1 MRKLSLTED
10 AMSTSESGGKKAPQ
24 FSSFKLA
31 PVVEKVDDCCCD
43 GGCETS
49 APVAET
55 PSTDTRYSWV
65 VNGMDC
71 AACARKVETAVRQ
84 VSGVSQVQVVF
95 ATEKLLVDASGDVR
109 QQVENAVVSAGY
121 SLRTEGAPS
130 APAPSRLQENLPLI
144 LLIIMMAV
152 SWGLEQ
158 FNHPQGNI
166 AFIATTLVGLY
177 PIARQALRLMKS
189 GSWFAIETLMSV
201 AAIGALFIGA
211 TAEAAMVLLLFL
223 IGERLEGWAASRARQ
238 GVSALMALKP
248 ETAIRLRDGER
259 ETVAQSVLRPGDV
272 IEVAAGGRLP
282 ADGKLLS
289 PFASFDESALT
300 GESVPVERAAGDSVA
315 AGATSVDRLVQLEVI
330 SEPGDSAIDRI
341 LRLIEEAEEKRAP
354 IERFIDRFSRIYTP
368 AIMAVALLVAIV
380 PPLIF
385 AASWLPWIYKGLTL
399 LLIGCP
405 CALVI
410 STPAAITSGLAAAAR
425 RGALIKGGAALE
437 QLGRISHVA
446 FDKTGTLT
454 VGKPRVTA
462 IVTTDRIAENDLLAL
477 AAAVEQGSS
486 HPLAQAIIQ
495 EAQQRQLVLPQATD
509 QRALAGSG
517 IEAMVN
523 GERVLI
529 CAAGKFPAG
538 EVEARIQELESA
550 GQTVVIV
557 SHGSALLGILA
568 MRDTLRDDAREAVDA
583 LHQLGIQGV
592 ILTGDNPRAAAA
604 IAGELGLDFRAGLLP
619 ADKVTAVT
627 ALNASA
633 PLAMVGDG
641 INDAPAMKASTIGI
655 AMGSGTDVAL
665 ETADA
670 ALTHNRLTGL
680 AQMISLARA
689 THANIRQNITI
700 ALGLKAIFLVTTL
713 LGITG
718 LWLAVLADTGATVLV
733 TANALRLLQKK
744 G

>member
-1 MRKLSLTED
+1 
-10 AMSTSESGGKKAPQ
+10 MSTPESQDKKVPQ
-24 FSSFKLA
+24 FSSFKFTPA
-31 PVVEKVDDCCCD
+31 TEPAESCCTDRACA
-43 GGCETS
+43 GET
-49 APVAET
+49 AAAEQ
-55 PSTDTRYSWV
+55 PLNGARYSWQV
-65 VNGMDC
+65 DGMDC

-84 VSGVSQVQVVF
+84 IDGVSQVQVLF
-95 ATEKLLVDASGDVR
+95 ATEKLLVNAESDIRS
-109 QQVENAVVSAGY
+109 QVENAVRAAGY
-121 SLRTEGAPS
+121 TLRDADAPQEEKPQRS
-130 APAPSRLQENLPLI
+130 WLQENLA
-144 LLIIMMAV
+144 LLSLVVMMAL

-158 FNHPQGNI
+158 FNHPFGKL
-166 AFIATTLVGLY
+166 AFVATTLVGLW
-177 PIARQALRLMKS
+177 PVARQALRLIKS

-248 ETAIRLRDGER
+248 DTAVRLRNGER
-259 ETVAQSVLRPGDV
+259 ETVTQRDLRPGDV

-282 ADGKLLS
+282 ADGELLS
-289 PFASFDESALT
+289 PFANFDESALT
-300 GESVPVERAAGDSVA
+300 GESVPVERKAGERVA
-315 AGATSVDRLVQLEVI
+315 AGATSVDRLVQLTVI

-341 LRLIEEAEEKRAP
+341 LKLIEEAEERRAP

-368 AIMAVALLVAIV
+368 AIMVVALLVAIV
-380 PPLIF
+380 PPLFF
-385 AASWLPWIYKGLTL
+385 ASAWLPWIYKGLTL

-410 STPAAITSGLAAAAR
+410 STPAAITSGLAVAAR

-437 QLGRISHVA
+437 QLGQVRQVA

-454 VGKPRVTA
+454 IGQPQVTRV
-462 IVTTDRIAENDLLAL
+462 IAAANVDENGLLAL

-486 HPLAQAIIQ
+486 HPLAQAIVR
-495 EAQQRQLVLPQATD
+495 EAQQRKLTIPVAHN

-517 IEAMVN
+517 IEAEVN
-523 GERVLI
+523 GSRILI
-529 CAAGKFPAG
+529 CAASKAAPA
-538 EVEARIQELESA
+538 EHEAQIQQLESA
-550 GQTVVIV
+550 GQTVVLV
-557 SHGSALLGILA
+557 MRDDTLLGILA
-568 MRDTLRDDAREAVDA
+568 LRDTLRDDARQAVDE
-583 LHQLGIQGV
+583 LHQLGVQGV

-604 IAGELGLDFRAGLLP
+604 IANELGLEFRAGLLP
-619 ADKVTAVT
+619 ADKVQAVM
-627 ALNASA
+627 ALNANA

-641 INDAPAMKASTIGI
+641 INDAPAMKAATIGI

-689 THANIRQNITI
+689 THANIRQNIAI
-700 ALGLKAIFLVTTL
+700 ALGLKGIFLVTTL
-713 LGITG
+713 LGLTG

-733 TANALRLLQKK
+733 TANALRLLRKK
-744 G
+744 

>member
-1 MRKLSLTED
+1 
-10 AMSTSESGGKKAPQ
+10 MSTPEAQDKKVPQ
-24 FSSFKLA
+24 FSSFKLKPA
-31 PVVEKVDDCCCD
+31 AAQPDSCCTDSSCAAQAREEPL
-43 GGCETS
+43 ET
-49 APVAET
+49 A
-55 PSTDTRYSWV
+55 RYSWLID
-65 VNGMDC
+65 GMDC
-71 AACARKVETAVRQ
+71 AACARKVENAVRQ
-84 VSGVSQVQVVF
+84 VPGVSQVQVLF
-95 ATEKLLVDASGDVR
+95 ATQKLLVNAGSDIR
-109 QQVENAVVSAGY
+109 PQVESAVRSAGY
-121 SLRTEGAPS
+121 TLRDEETPQQET
-130 APAPSRLQENLPLI
+130 SRLRENLPLI
-144 LLIIMMAV
+144 TLMLMMAL

-158 FNHPQGNI
+158 FNHPFGEL
-166 AFIATTLVGLY
+166 AFVATTLVGLW
-177 PIARQALRLMKS
+177 PVARQAVRLMRS

-248 ETAIRLRDGER
+248 DTATRIRDGVR
-259 ETVAQSVLRPGDV
+259 ETVAQRDLRPGDL

-282 ADGKLLS
+282 ADGQLMT

-300 GESVPVERAAGDSVA
+300 GESVPVERSAGQRVA
-315 AGATSVDRLVQLEVI
+315 AGATSVDRLVQLTVI

-341 LRLIEEAEEKRAP
+341 LKLIEEAEERRAP

-368 AIMAVALLVAIV
+368 AIMLVALLVAVV
-380 PPLIF
+380 PPLLF
-385 AASWLPWIYKGLTL
+385 AGAWLPWIYKGLTL

-410 STPAAITSGLAAAAR
+410 STPAAITSGLAVAAR

-437 QLGRISHVA
+437 QLGQIRQVA

-454 VGKPRVTA
+454 VGQPRVSAA
-462 IVTTDRIAENDLLAL
+462 IVTADINENDLLAL

-486 HPLAQAIIQ
+486 HPLAQAIVR
-495 EAQQRQLVLPQATD
+495 EAQQRGLNIPTASA

-517 IEAMVN
+517 IEADVA
-523 GERVLI
+523 GHRVLI
-529 CAAGKFPAG
+529 CAAGKGAAAAY
-538 EVEARIQELESA
+538 EEQIQQLESA
-550 GQTVVIV
+550 GQTVVLVLREDI
-557 SHGSALLGILA
+557 LLGILA
-568 MRDTLRDDAREAVDA
+568 LRDTLRDDARQAVED
-583 LHQLGIQGV
+583 LRQLGVQGV

-604 IAGELGLDFRAGLLP
+604 IADELGLAFRAGLLP
-619 ADKVTAVT
+619 ADKVTAVM
-627 ALNASA
+627 ALNAEA

-641 INDAPAMKASTIGI
+641 INDAPAMKAATIGI

-689 THANIRQNITI
+689 THANIRQNIAI
-700 ALGLKAIFLVTTL
+700 ALGLKGIFLITTL
-713 LGITG
+713 LGLTG

-733 TANALRLLQKK
+733 TVNALRLLRQK
-744 G
+744 